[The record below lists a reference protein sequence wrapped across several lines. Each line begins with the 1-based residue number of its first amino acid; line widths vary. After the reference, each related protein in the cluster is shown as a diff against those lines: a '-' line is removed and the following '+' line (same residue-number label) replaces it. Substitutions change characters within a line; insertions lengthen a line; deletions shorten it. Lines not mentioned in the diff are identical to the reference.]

1 MQRAP
6 VRARVVEMKHPRR
19 SHPMVCLSMPRSP
32 EWQETHDLR
41 KNQLYENKDNGE
53 FWYFI
58 LLFGTLKIIII
69 F

>member
-1 MQRAP
+1 
-6 VRARVVEMKHPRR
+6 
-19 SHPMVCLSMPRSP
+19 MVCLSMPRSP